1 MNRREV
7 LVAGVAGVLA
17 PWLNAQPRRAA
28 ELGEYIGNAGLSH
41 DLRRY
46 LKPLGDRPIRPG
58 KERVVYS
65 GALQFSA
72 APETAEVTH
81 QMPGLLRA
89 VRPGKK
95 NVAFDGDL
103 VRSSNGQLDKDDED
117 LLESFVNDST
127 EGMFA
132 SIVSGGAVRMLGEG
146 FRPSPKENPTY
157 VGPAFDLIEVSAQV
171 RTRRNRA
178 VRSKRYYFNS
188 QSSLLH
194 KVRYLDP
201 ESTTRTII
209 ETRFSDWRTV
219 DGVAVPGLIE
229 RFEGTRRTVSFRSQA
244 LVVQGKVDAATFRT
258 A

>member
-7 LVAGVAGVLA
+7 LVAGVAGILT
-17 PWLNAQPRRAA
+17 PWLNGQPRRPA

-41 DLRRY
+41 DLKRY

-58 KERVVYS
+58 KERVVYA
-65 GALQFSA
+65 GTLQFSGA
-72 APETAEVTH
+72 SETAEVTH

-95 NVAFDGDL
+95 NVVFDGDL
-103 VRSSNGQLDKDDED
+103 AKSSNGQLDKDDED
-117 LLESFVNDST
+117 LMETFVNDSA

-132 SIVSGGAVRMLGEG
+132 LIATGGAVRILGEG
-146 FRPSPKENPTY
+146 FRPSPKENPGYT
-157 VGPAFDLIEVSAQV
+157 GPTFDLIEVASSI

-178 VRSKRYYFNS
+178 VRTKRYYYDS
-188 QSSLLH
+188 RSSLLH
-194 KVRYLDP
+194 KVRYIDP

-209 ETRFSDWRTV
+209 ETKLSDWRVV
-219 DGVAVPGLIE
+219 DGVAVPGQIE
-229 RFEGTRRTVSFRSQA
+229 RFEGARRSVLFRAQS
-244 LVVQGKVDAATFRT
+244 LVVQAKIDVSNFKT